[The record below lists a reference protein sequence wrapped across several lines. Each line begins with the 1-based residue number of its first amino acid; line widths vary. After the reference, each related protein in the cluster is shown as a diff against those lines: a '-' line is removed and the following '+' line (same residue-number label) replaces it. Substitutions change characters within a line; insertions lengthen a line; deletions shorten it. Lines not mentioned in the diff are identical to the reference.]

1 MSNAP
6 EILGTIPG
14 SDTIFAVLRED
25 VTPQKAREVFARF
38 LPLEDNIPPMS

>member
-14 SDTIFAVLRED
+14 SDTIFAVLREG
-25 VTPQKAREVFARF
+25 VTKEEAIEAFGKM
-38 LPLEDNIPPMS
+38 LPLDKKHHYK